1 MIPLRASYFH
11 FLSPPVRTTRSIVTM
26 NPEERMTDDTRT
38 RVAEILEF
46 ARASLGPRSMNV
58 LSEPAAQALVFSR
71 LRSGSELADAVLA
84 EIHSRSRADREL
96 ADEFLGYFL
105 LDAYRNGRRLVTPFL
120 QRFVDTGDLVQ
131 STFGDL
137 WDELAGLTFE
147 TRAQFVS
154 LLALRLRWKAQD
166 HARRLRTQR
175 RGEDKRSDVD
185 PEQLGHADAEPTPAS
200 AAMASEER
208 ERLALA
214 LMRLPERDR
223 LIVRLYLRGE
233 ALPEI
238 MRATGLA
245 SEAARK
251 ALQRALLRA
260 RDAAR

>member
-1 MIPLRASYFH
+1 MLAV
-11 FLSPPVRTTRSIVTM
+11 SPRKIMTDETRS
-26 NPEERMTDDTRT
+26 

-46 ARASLGPRSMNV
+46 ARSSLGPRSMAL
-58 LSEPAAQALVFSR
+58 LSDPTAQALVFSR
-71 LRSGSELADAVLA
+71 LRGGAELADAVLA
-84 EIHSRSRADREL
+84 EVHARTRDDREL
-96 ADEFLGYFL
+96 ANEFLGYFL
-105 LDAYRNGRRLVTPFL
+105 LNAYRSGRRLVTPFM

-137 WDELAGLTFE
+137 WDELASFEFE
-147 TRAQFVS
+147 TRAQFIS

-166 HARRLRTQR
+166 HARRLLTAR
-175 RGEDKRSDVD
+175 RGEDHRVEVE
-185 PEQLGHADAEPTPAS
+185 PEDFDRAAAQPSPAS
-200 AAMASEER
+200 EAMASEER

-223 LIVRLYLRGE
+223 LLVRLYLRGE
-233 ALPEI
+233 ELPEI
-238 MRATGLA
+238 MKQTELN